1 MKTILIFTV
10 IIALP
15 FWLIFIAIMI
25 KGLRDMK
32 RTKVN
37 PVLLRTGNKIYFFDE
52 GLRCAR
58 VVMNFRQDE
67 RLLIRTLGRKKERLT
82 INYSQVLEKRDEK
95 RRSNK
100 DSETV

>member
-1 MKTILIFTV
+1 MTKLIICTV

-32 RTKVN
+32 RTKAN
-37 PVLLRTGNKIYFFDE
+37 PVLLRPGNKIYFFDE
-52 GLRCAR
+52 GGKVWQWMRAAM

-67 RLLIRTLGRKKERLT
+67 RLLIRTIGRDKERLT
-82 INYSQVLEKRDEK
+82 INYSQVLEIKR
-95 RRSNK
+95 
-100 DSETV
+100 